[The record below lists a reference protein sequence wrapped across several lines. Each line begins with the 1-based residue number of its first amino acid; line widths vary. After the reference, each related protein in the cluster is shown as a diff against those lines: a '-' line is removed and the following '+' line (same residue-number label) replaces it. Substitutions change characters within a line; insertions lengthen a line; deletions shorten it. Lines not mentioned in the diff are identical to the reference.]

1 MHHTAAKST
10 PSRGPIATA
19 LASRTACPA
28 GALIFKP
35 QVTLNPKRSPKL
47 NDVAFCRSWPE
58 SVGSAFCKEPPSM
71 ARSRGTMMAAAWP
84 QKRVSSGFMLCRH
97 IDIMVFGVY
106 VV

>member
-1 MHHTAAKST
+1 MHRTAAKST

-47 NDVAFCRSWPE
+47 NDVAFCRSWPAE
-58 SVGSAFCKEPPSM
+58 CGIRFLQRASVHGAQQGDDDGGC
-71 ARSRGTMMAAAWP
+71 MAAEED
-84 QKRVSSGFMLCRH
+84 QFRVYAM
-97 IDIMVFGVY
+97 
-106 VV
+106 